1 MVVCSTWQKIA
12 AWAPVSRAATA
23 VLVVGRCP
31 VTALVGGIDP
41 LEFGKLSPREGQ
53 VQLQP
58 VCRSLYNRVLLSLD
72 FLGGCG
78 WDSADDAGPLASEPV
93 EI

>member
-1 MVVCSTWQKIA
+1 M
-12 AWAPVSRAATA
+12 WAPVSRAATV
-23 VLVVGRCP
+23 VLVAAAGGGSLPSRS
-31 VTALVGGIDP
+31 TSGGGIDP

-58 VCRSLYNRVLLSLD
+58 VCRSLYNRVRLSLD